1 MFFVSPLFFVLFV
14 SSWFNSLLCASEVHL
29 VSIGGVMRIVIWPEQ
44 SGEWVAAIRGA
55 AGDAEVVTP
64 TNEAEAMAAAR
75 TADGWIGKLNTAL
88 LESAPHL
95 RWLQAPSISL
105 ESVLFPD
112 LIASDVTLTNMR
124 NIYND
129 HIANHVLALFLALCR
144 DLPRLMRRQVEG
156 VWTPHDAIRVR
167 DPAEMT
173 VLVIGLGGIGGEVV
187 RRLAVFGASI
197 IGVDPKVETAPPGV
211 SELARPAQLP
221 DLLPDADAV
230 IICAP
235 QTPETTGLFD
245 AAMFRRMR
253 QDAFF
258 INIGRGK
265 IVRLAA
271 LEMALAEG
279 WIAGAALDVFETE
292 PLPRDSPLWK
302 MENVIVTPHSADA
315 GPHTDARR
323 LAVVLENVRRFVA
336 GEPLATVTDKARWY

>member
-1 MFFVSPLFFVLFV
+1 
-14 SSWFNSLLCASEVHL
+14 
-29 VSIGGVMRIVIWPEQ
+29 MRIVIWPKQ
-44 SGEWVAAIRGA
+44 SGEWVEAIRSA
-55 AGDAEVVTP
+55 AGDVEVVTP
-64 TNEAEAMAAAR
+64 ANEAEAMAAAR
-75 TADGWIGKLNTAL
+75 TAEGWIGKLTPAL
-88 LESAPHL
+88 LESAPYL

-105 ESVLFPD
+105 ESVVFDD

-144 DLPRLMRRQVEG
+144 DLPRLMRRQAAG
-156 VWTPHDAIRVR
+156 VWTPHDAVRVR

-173 VLVIGLGGIGGEVV
+173 VLVMGLGGIGSEVV
-187 RRLAVFGASI
+187 RRLAVFGPSI
-197 IGVDPKVETAPPGV
+197 IGVDPKVEAAPPGAA
-211 SELARPAQLP
+211 ELARPVQLP
-221 DLLPDADAV
+221 DLLPDVDAV

-235 QTPETTGLFD
+235 QTPETIGLFD
-245 AAMFRRMR
+245 EALFQRMR
-253 QDAFF
+253 RDAFF

-271 LEMALAEG
+271 LEKALGEG
-279 WIAGAALDVFETE
+279 WIAGAGLDVFETE

-315 GPHTDARR
+315 GPHTDERR
-323 LAVVLENVRRFVA
+323 LAVVLENVRHFVA

>member
-1 MFFVSPLFFVLFV
+1 
-14 SSWFNSLLCASEVHL
+14 
-29 VSIGGVMRIVIWPEQ
+29 MRIVIWPEQ
-44 SGEWVAAIRGA
+44 SGAWVEAIRGA

-64 TNEAEAMAAAR
+64 ANDAEAMTAAR
-75 TADGWIGKLNTAL
+75 TADGWIGKLTPAL

-112 LIASDVTLTNMR
+112 LIASDLTLTNMR

-144 DLPRLMRRQVEG
+144 DLPRLMRQQAAG
-156 VWTPHDAIRVR
+156 VWTAHDAIRVR

-173 VLVIGLGGIGGEVV
+173 IVVIGLGGIGSEVV
-187 RRLAVFGASI
+187 RRLAVFGPSI
-197 IGVDPKVETAPPGV
+197 IGVDPKVVALPPGAA
-211 SELARPAQLP
+211 ELARPEQLTA
-221 DLLPDADAV
+221 LLPNADAV

-245 AAMFRRMR
+245 EAMFRRMR
-253 QDAFF
+253 RDAFF

-271 LEMALAEG
+271 LERALSEG

-292 PLPRDSPLWK
+292 PLPGDSPLWQ
-302 MENVIVTPHSADA
+302 MENVIVTPHSADS
-315 GPHTDARR
+315 GPHTDERR
-323 LAVVLENVRRFVA
+323 LAVVLDNVRRFVA

>member
-1 MFFVSPLFFVLFV
+1 
-14 SSWFNSLLCASEVHL
+14 
-29 VSIGGVMRIVIWPEQ
+29 MRIVIWPEQ
-44 SGEWVAAIRGA
+44 SGEWVEAIRGV

-64 TNEAEAMAAAR
+64 TNEAAAMAAAR
-75 TADGWIGKLNTAL
+75 TAEGWIGKLTPAL

-95 RWLQAPSISL
+95 RWLQAPTISL
-105 ESVLFPD
+105 ESVIFPD

-144 DLPRLMRRQVEG
+144 DLPRLMRQQGAG

-187 RRLAVFGASI
+187 RRLAVFGPSI
-197 IGVDPKVETAPPGV
+197 IGVDPKVEAAPSGAT
-211 SELARPAQLP
+211 ELARPAQLP
-221 DLLPDADAV
+221 NLLPDADAV

-245 AAMFRRMR
+245 EAMFKTMKKS
-253 QDAFF
+253 AIF

-271 LEMALAEG
+271 LEKALAEG

-292 PLPRDSPLWK
+292 PLPGDSPLWQ
-302 MENVIVTPHSADA
+302 MENVIITPHSADS
-315 GPHTDARR
+315 GPHTDERR
-323 LAVVLENVRRFVA
+323 LAVVLDNLRRFTA

>member
-1 MFFVSPLFFVLFV
+1 
-14 SSWFNSLLCASEVHL
+14 
-29 VSIGGVMRIVIWPEQ
+29 MRIVIWPEQ
-44 SGEWVAAIRGA
+44 SDEWVGAIREA

-64 TNEAEAMAAAR
+64 ASEAEAMAAAR
-75 TADGWIGKLNTAL
+75 TAAGWIGKLTPAL
-88 LESAPHL
+88 LEAAPHL

-112 LIASDVTLTNMR
+112 LAASDVTLTNMR

-144 DLPRLMRRQVEG
+144 DLPRLMRQQARG
-156 VWTPHDAIRVR
+156 VWTPHDAVRVR

-173 VLVIGLGGIGGEVV
+173 VLVMGLGGIGSEVV
-187 RRLAVFGASI
+187 RRLAVFGPSI
-197 IGVDPKVETAPPGV
+197 IGVDPKVAAAPGGAT
-211 SELARPAQLP
+211 ELARPAQLP
-221 DLLPDADAV
+221 DLLPDAHAV

-245 AAMFRRMR
+245 EAMFRRMR
-253 QDAFF
+253 RDAFF

-271 LEMALAEG
+271 LEKALREG

-292 PLPRDSPLWK
+292 PLPGDSPLWQ
-302 MENVIVTPHSADA
+302 MENVIVTPHSADS
-315 GPHTDARR
+315 GPHTDERR

-336 GEPLATVTDKARWY
+336 GAPLATVADKARWY